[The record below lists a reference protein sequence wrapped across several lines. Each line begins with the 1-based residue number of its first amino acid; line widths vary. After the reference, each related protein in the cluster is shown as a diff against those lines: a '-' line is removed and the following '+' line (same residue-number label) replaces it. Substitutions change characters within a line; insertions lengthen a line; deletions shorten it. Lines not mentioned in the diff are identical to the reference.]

1 MANKFLQIA
10 ATIVL
15 VCAPILANA
24 QPHGGGGGG
33 GHPGGGGGGH
43 PQGGGGG
50 APGGG
55 GGRPAPMPMRQAPV
69 QAPIRQAAPAG
80 NFNFNH
86 DIAPEQRA
94 APIARPVV
102 ARPVAARPIAAR
114 PIAARPIAARPIAA
128 RPAAGRAAPAARAG
142 RSSGGQN
149 SRPANVAGRNRNA
162 GGTHVAYHRAP
173 VTEAASGGAYHG
185 HFNGQPIE
193 NRRGPRGNWAWNHGS
208 HWHAANG
215 YWGGGF
221 WGDFALASIGGFALY
236 GSIDDSQN
244 GYAYDSYRVD
254 ADTPGAELLND
265 YQLEQAECGPPGL
278 VDIWGP
284 DGSVICAI
292 PNDEVPPGNYQVDE
306 ETFTLVPAT

>member
-1 MANKFLQIA
+1 
-10 ATIVL
+10 
-15 VCAPILANA
+15 
-24 QPHGGGGGG
+24 
-33 GHPGGGGGGH
+33 
-43 PQGGGGG
+43 
-50 APGGG
+50 
-55 GGRPAPMPMRQAPV
+55 MRQAPA

-86 DIAPEQRA
+86 DIAPEHRTAPVARQM
-94 APIARPVV
+94 PIARPATV
-102 ARPVAARPIAAR
+102 ARPVTATRPVT
-114 PIAARPIAARPIAA
+114 AA
-128 RPAAGRAAPAARAG
+128 RPAAARPATAAR
-142 RSSGGQN
+142 GG
-149 SRPANVAGRNRNA
+149 RPASGENARTTNVAGRSRNA
-162 GGTHVAYHRAP
+162 GGAHVAYHRAP
-173 VTEAASGGAYHG
+173 VTEAATGGRFHG
-185 HFNGQPIE
+185 HFNGRPLE
-193 NRRGPRGNWAWNHGS
+193 NRRGPRGNWGWNHGS
-208 HWHAANG
+208 RWHSADG

-292 PNDEVPPGNYQVDE
+292 PNDDVAPGDYEVDE
-306 ETFTLVPAT
+306 ETFTLVPATT